1 MNLRF
6 CELPHW
12 LNYMDTK
19 VGKVNVWWEKIN
31 AVLIIETEI
40 LSLKT
45 SGKLPSV
52 AFGLHGRASIESRLF
67 KP

>member
-1 MNLRF
+1 
-6 CELPHW
+6 
-12 LNYMDTK
+12 MDTK
-19 VGKVNVWWEKIN
+19 VGKVNVWLEKIN

-45 SGKLPSV
+45 SDKLPSV
-52 AFGLHGRASIESRLF
+52 AFGLYGRASIESRLF